1 MKASIKRVPNDNILR
16 NLKNVEMT
24 YHSYG
29 NNNIETHDIKE
40 LV

>member
-1 MKASIKRVPNDNILR
+1 MKIEIYR

-40 LV
+40 LVL